1 MKLIDAQ
8 ALLQEHCFCLS
19 PATKDYGSEWHK
31 ASCDECLKDGGF
43 CGLEVSGDVIW
54 NAPTIEA
61 EPKRGICEDC
71 LFLDSHDDF
80 TFACKKGKE
89 IHDLNGACDKWRSA
103 YLRGE
108 AEPIEV
114 RAAYEQKAYN
124 KGYADGIAEKRQAR
138 WKGAGMGDY
147 MCSLCNMV
155 VSGNRYHYCPNCGA
169 LMDGKD
175 GGENG

>member
-61 EPKRGICEDC
+61 EQTKHGTWGENIYGYRKCSVCGRVTQVDECMREP
-71 LFLDSHDDF
+71 L
-80 TFACKKGKE
+80 
-89 IHDLNGACDKWRSA
+89 
-103 YLRGE
+103 YL
-108 AEPIEV
+108 
-114 RAAYEQKAYN
+114 
-124 KGYADGIAEKRQAR
+124 
-138 WKGAGMGDY
+138 
-147 MCSLCNMV
+147 
-155 VSGNRYHYCPNCGA
+155 YCPYCGA
-169 LMDGKD
+169 DMREVEK
-175 GGENG
+175 